1 MVEAVLLFPGQG
13 SQYVGMGKSFYDAY
27 PSVRRLF
34 EEACDVT
41 GKDLR
46 ALCFDGPDAVLVQT
60 DNVQP
65 AITLVN
71 LACLDVLRAE
81 GVEPV
86 AVAGHSLG
94 EYAALVAAGA
104 LSVADA
110 MRLVA
115 IRGAAMKEAAA
126 RHPGGMTAVFGLD
139 RQALAG
145 ICAEVRDAG
154 SVEVANHN
162 SLQQVVLTGEKPA
175 VQAAAS
181 LAKQRGAKLVAP
193 LNVSGPWHSRFMTEA
208 VAPVREALEQIAVA
222 APAIPVVANV
232 TGRAYPA
239 DPAAIRAGLV
249 EQIVKPVLWAD
260 SVRGLVEASRRTFIE
275 CGPGK
280 VLAGL
285 MRDIS
290 RDVTIVGVQDT
301 TTLAKARAAWSGAA
315 A

>member
-27 PSVRRLF
+27 PSVRHLF

-71 LACLDVLRAE
+71 LAGLDVLRAE

-94 EYAALVAAGA
+94 EYAALVAARA

-115 IRGAAMKEAAA
+115 IRGAAMKAAAA

-260 SVRGLVEASRRTFIE
+260 SVRGLVEAGRRTFIE